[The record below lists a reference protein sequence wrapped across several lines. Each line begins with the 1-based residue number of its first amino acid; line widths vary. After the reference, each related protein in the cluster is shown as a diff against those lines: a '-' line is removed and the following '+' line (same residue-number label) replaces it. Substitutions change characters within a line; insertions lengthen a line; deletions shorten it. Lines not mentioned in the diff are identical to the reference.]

1 MTETLTVS
9 MDDSLAKKLRQRK
22 KETQIPM
29 SVIVRNALREELEV
43 EDDE

>member
-1 MTETLTVS
+1 MNKE
-9 MDDSLAKKLRQRK
+9 LAEKLRQRK

-29 SVIVRNALREELEV
+29 SVIVRNALKEELGV